1 MSVFWEGLISSS
13 VSLAIIGFICK
24 LFLNHVDKRGIES
37 YKSKLKFESE
47 LRRSQEERA
56 YNLKQAKELEVG
68 RWGLTLLSAAN
79 GVLGRLLYIKDNH
92 PLTSDVYYFDSTRYY
107 ICQYLCWAELFRRNR
122 DLSVFSPTKD
132 EILITELIKNVSI
145 ELRHNS
151 LGFPVIRSLEQKYI
165 GDSLDNESGCI
176 SYKKFLD
183 EKILENDASLNDFTN
198 ALLQY
203 RNSEYLERLIEKF
216 EDLKREFEAVL
227 QKI

>member
-1 MSVFWEGLISSS
+1 MSGFWEGLVSSS
-13 VSLAIIGFICK
+13 VYLAIMGVVCK
-24 LFLNHVDKRGIES
+24 LFLKHLDKRGIES

-47 LRRSQEERA
+47 LRKSEEERT
-56 YNLKQAKELEVG
+56 YNLNKARELEVG

-79 GVLGRLLYIKDNH
+79 GVLGRFLYIKNNH
-92 PLTSDVYYFDSTRYY
+92 PLPSDLYYVDSTRYY

-122 DLSVFSPTKD
+122 DSSIFSPTKD
-132 EILITELIKNVSI
+132 ETLITELIKNISI

-165 GDSLDNESGCI
+165 GDSLDNGSGCI
-176 SYKKFLD
+176 SYKTFLD
-183 EKILENDASLNDFTN
+183 EKVLENDVPLNDFAN

-203 RNSEYLERLIEKF
+203 RSSEHLDRLIEKF
-216 EDLKREFEAVL
+216 EDLKRKFEAIL